1 MFVGHL
7 NDPTLLAAVAIGNVW
22 AMVTML
28 IPYGT
33 ANQNEWLSP
42 ARNRSLL
49 LLLTCHSL
57 ALLSFIRFLVCAGQL
72 GYPGIRSWQPRASWC
87 SVDAIN
93 GDCCDSVHPSGG
105 HLVVCRGHSRC
116 TAPEPSDRKAGRPL
130 RASAVALHDPLHTL
144 LGPHQVAAGTGEWGA
159 VWVWCGL

>member
-1 MFVGHL
+1 MTPHYWQRL
-7 NDPTLLAAVAIGNVW
+7 PLAMCGPW
-22 AMVTML
+22 SRCLFPMVLPIKTSGCL
-28 IPYGT
+28 
-33 ANQNEWLSP
+33 QLST
-42 ARNRSLL
+42 S
-49 LLLTCHSL
+49 LLTCHSL
-57 ALLSFIRFLVCAGQL
+57 AFLSFIRVLVCAGQL